1 MSRTPLPRP
10 TLLPGLP
17 RIWRSPHT
25 LQLGVDPAR
34 AVLLD
39 LPEPRAARLLD
50 LLDGSRSERNAVAQ
64 AGPLGI
70 RPDEAAVLLD
80 TLHEAGLVVP
90 AQSLFPSS
98 MPARLVPEAAAL
110 AFAEAGAA
118 PARTLRR
125 RAAARVVV
133 TGPSRLAAGV
143 AVALA
148 TAGTGHVH
156 PDLTGPVTRH
166 ETPGGPLTDSDIGK
180 PRAEAVAAAIQ
191 RSAPETKTRTVRR
204 GAASLVIQLGR
215 DHPATPPPV
224 TSAQRNRPHLP
235 ATIREGIVMVGP
247 LILPATTPCPNCM
260 TLHRADRDSFWQANT
275 PSPPLPAQTPPPAQ
289 FPALAEPAPTAPAA
303 PTSPAT
309 ALAPAAQSSAP
320 LSALAPPWA
329 PAWAPV
335 STPPALEP
343 CGVATLLA
351 AVGFITGEAL
361 ACLDEET
368 PETLGAEVAV
378 ITPGRTRRRTWP
390 PHPACGCSRQAPPG
404 RQTRHRTAGWGD
416 VVKIDGQ

>member
-17 RIWRSPHT
+17 RIWRTPHT

-50 LLDGSRSERNAVAQ
+50 LLDGSRSERHALAQ
-64 AGPLGI
+64 AGPLGV
-70 RPDEAAVLLD
+70 RPGEAAVLLD
-80 TLHEAGLVVP
+80 TLREAGLVVP

-98 MPARLVPEAAAL
+98 MPARLAPEAAGL

-156 PDLTGPVTRH
+156 PDLAGPVARH
-166 ETPGGPLTDSDIGK
+166 ETPGGPLTESDIGR

-204 GAASLVIQLGR
+204 GAASLVLQLGG

-224 TSAQRNRPHLP
+224 TSAQRNRPHLA
-235 ATIREGIVMVGP
+235 ATVREGIVMVGP
-247 LILPATTPCPNCM
+247 LTLPATSPCPNCLA
-260 TLHRADRDSFWQANT
+260 LHRADRDSLWQT
-275 PSPPLPAQTPPPAQ
+275 SPSPLPASP
-289 FPALAEPAPTAPAA
+289 PALAPTPAPA
-303 PTSPAT
+303 
-309 ALAPAAQSSAP
+309 
-320 LSALAPPWA
+320 
-329 PAWAPV
+329 
-335 STPPALEP
+335 STWTWTTPALEP

-351 AVGFITGEAL
+351 AVAFITGEAL

-378 ITPGRTRRRTWP
+378 IAPGRTRRRTWS
-390 PHPACGCSRQAPPG
+390 PHPACGCSRLCGRPG
-404 RQTRHRTAGWGD
+404 TEPRGWGPR
-416 VVKIDGQ
+416 VMIDRQ

>member
-125 RAAARVVV
+125 RAAARVVI

-235 ATIREGIVMVGP
+235 ATIREGIVMIGP

-260 TLHRADRDSFWQANT
+260 TLHRADRDSLWQTN
-275 PSPPLPAQTPPPAQ
+275 PPP
-289 FPALAEPAPTAPAA
+289 P
-303 PTSPAT
+303 
-309 ALAPAAQSSAP
+309 
-320 LSALAPPWA
+320 
-329 PAWAPV
+329 PV

-361 ACLDEET
+361 AYLDEET

-378 ITPGRTRRRTWP
+378 VAPGRTRRRTWP

-404 RQTRHRTAGWGD
+404 RQARHRTAGWGD

>member
-17 RIWRSPHT
+17 RIWRTPHT
-25 LQLGVDPAR
+25 LQLGLDPAR

-39 LPEPRAARLLD
+39 LPEPGAARLLD
-50 LLDGSRSERNAVAQ
+50 LLDGSRSERHALAQ
-64 AGPLGI
+64 AGSLGI
-70 RPDEAAVLLD
+70 RPGEAAVLLD
-80 TLHEAGLVVP
+80 TLHEVGLVVP

-98 MPARLVPEAAAL
+98 MPARLTPEAAAL
-110 AFAEAGAA
+110 AYSQAGAT

-156 PDLTGPVTRH
+156 PDLAGQVTRH
-166 ETPGGPLTDSDIGK
+166 EAPGGPLTESDIGK

-224 TSAQRNRPHLP
+224 TSAQRNRPHLT
-235 ATIREGIVMVGP
+235 ATIREGVVMVGP
-247 LILPATTPCPNCM
+247 LILPATSPCPNCM
-260 TLHRADRDSFWQANT
+260 ALHLADRESLWQTNPPPPPPPPPL
-275 PSPPLPAQTPPPAQ
+275 PSPPTAPPPTPASPSTPPSTPTPPSPSTQASTSSWALHSPLAWIPA
-289 FPALAEPAPTAPAA
+289 
-303 PTSPAT
+303 SP
-309 ALAPAAQSSAP
+309 
-320 LSALAPPWA
+320 
-329 PAWAPV
+329 PAWA
-335 STPPALEP
+335 PPALEP
-343 CGVATLLA
+343 CGVATFLA
-351 AVGFITGEAL
+351 AVAFITGEAL
-361 ACLDEET
+361 AYLDEET
-368 PETLGAEVAV
+368 PETLGVEVAV
-378 ITPGRTRRRTWP
+378 TAPGRTRRRTWP
-390 PHPACGCSRQAPPG
+390 PHPNCGCSRLHPPVK
-404 RQTRHRTAGWGD
+404 QSRHRTASSGMG
-416 VVKIDGQ
+416 